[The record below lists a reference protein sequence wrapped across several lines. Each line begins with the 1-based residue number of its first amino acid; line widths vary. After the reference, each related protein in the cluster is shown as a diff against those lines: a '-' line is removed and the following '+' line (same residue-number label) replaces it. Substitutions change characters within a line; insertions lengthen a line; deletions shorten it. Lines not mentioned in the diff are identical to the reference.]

1 MLMRR
6 LYVFGSMALL
16 VSTFVGRALAQDGG
30 DGAVMSGKAA
40 VIATDPEGNL
50 RVVSVGAGGSVKAS
64 EVSAAPTLSKG
75 QAIREIQRRNAEA
88 VRQQLGASEQEWSI
102 LEAKIATIEALRK
115 AIGQP
120 TGPMGN
126 SAADSAGDIP
136 ARVRNAAAQL
146 RRGLEDSVSAT
157 ELKQLMTT
165 YRDTINQAKAALAAA
180 RKDLMAIVTSQQE
193 AILLQRG
200 ILE

>member
-1 MLMRR
+1 
-6 LYVFGSMALL
+6 
-16 VSTFVGRALAQDGG
+16 LAQDG
-30 DGAVMSGKAA
+30 KATTITPGSA
-40 VIATDPEGNL
+40 IIATDAEGNL
-50 RVVSVGAGGSVKAS
+50 RVVSVGPGGSVKAS
-64 EVSAAPTLSKG
+64 EYSTAPTLSKG
-75 QAIREIQRRNAEA
+75 QAIHEIQRRNAQAMRE
-88 VRQQLGASEQEWSI
+88 QLGASEQEWSV

-115 AIGQP
+115 AVGQP

-146 RRGLEDSVSAT
+146 RRGLEDNVSAT
-157 ELKQLMTT
+157 ELKQLMTS
-165 YRDTINQAKAALAAA
+165 YREAVTQAKTALAEA